1 LKDELLICIFTF
13 NRFKTDFNLE
23 AMKKLDTK
31 LMHPR
36 DQITMIIDK
45 IYRSG
50 LTTTSGGNISI
61 IDENGDV
68 WVTPSAIDK
77 GTLRPSDMV
86 CVKKD
91 GTIEG
96 RHKPS
101 SEYPFHIAI
110 YKSRPEIKAVVH
122 AHPPALVSFSIVR
135 QIPNTNV
142 LPQAKNV
149 CGPIGYAAYALPGS
163 DELGEVIAR
172 EFEKGVNAVIMENHG
187 TVVGGTDLNDA
198 FQRFETMEFCAR
210 TLIYGNT
217 IGNPNFLT
225 DTQIDAFEDQ
235 IPRLLPEMDHVY
247 YPSDERAIREQIRK
261 IVLRACDQGLMIS
274 SYGTVSVRW
283 RGNDFLITPTNVA
296 RWDIQPEDIDQIK
309 QGKREP
315 GKIPSRSTWL
325 HQEIYKRFP
334 HVNSIILTQTPYLM
348 AYSVTG
354 KKIDVRTIPESWIFL
369 QDIPNMPFGSHF
381 AGEEAILETL
391 SESTPAVIIN
401 NDSVLVT
408 GDNLLGTFDK
418 LEVAEFSA
426 KSLTMGASLGKL
438 VPIND
443 SQVEDLR
450 KKFLT

>member
-1 LKDELLICIFTF
+1 M
-13 NRFKTDFNLE
+13 R
-23 AMKKLDTK
+23 KLNTK
-31 LMHPR
+31 WMHPS
-36 DQITMIIDK
+36 DQITMVIDK

-77 GTLRPSDMV
+77 GTLRAFDIV
-86 CVKKD
+86 CVRAD

-110 YKSRPEIKAVVH
+110 YKNRPEIKAVLH

-135 QIPNTNV
+135 QIPDTNV
-142 LPQAKNV
+142 IPQAKHI
-149 CGPIGYAAYALPGS
+149 CGPIGYAPYALPGS
-163 DELGEVIAR
+163 NELGDVIAD
-172 EFEKGVNAVIMENHG
+172 EFKKGVNAVIMENHG

-198 FQRFETMEFCAR
+198 FQRFETLEFCAR
-210 TLIYGNT
+210 TLINGST
-217 IGNPNFLT
+217 IGKPNYLT
-225 DTQIDAFEDQ
+225 NDQ
-235 IPRLLPEMDHVY
+235 IKEFENQIPHLLPEMKDAS

-261 IVLRACDQGLMIS
+261 IVLRACEQGLMIS

-283 RGNDFLITPTNVA
+283 RENDFLITPTNVA
-296 RWDIQPEDIDQIK
+296 RWDIQLKDIVQIK
-309 QGKREP
+309 NGMREP

-325 HQEIYKRFP
+325 HQEIYKRYP
-334 HVNSIILTQTPYLM
+334 HVNSIILTQSPYLM

-354 KKIDVRTIPESWIFL
+354 EKIDVRTIPESWIFL
-369 QDIPNMPFGSHF
+369 QDIPNVPFGSHF
-381 AGEEAILETL
+381 AGKETILELL
-391 SESTPAVIIN
+391 SENTPAVIIN

-408 GDNLLGTFDK
+408 GDQLLGTFDR

-438 VPIND
+438 VPINNE
-443 SQVEDLR
+443 QVEELR
-450 KKFLT
+450 LKFLS

>member
-1 LKDELLICIFTF
+1 M
-13 NRFKTDFNLE
+13 R
-23 AMKKLDTK
+23 KLNTQW
-31 LMHPR
+31 MHPR
-36 DQITMIIDK
+36 DQIIMIIDK
-45 IYRSG
+45 IYKGG

-61 IDENGDV
+61 IDDNGDV

-77 GTLRPSDMV
+77 GTLRATDII

-91 GTIEG
+91 GSIEG

-110 YKSRPEIKAVVH
+110 YKCRPEIKAVIH

-135 QIPNTNV
+135 QIPNPNV

-149 CGPIGYAAYALPGS
+149 CGSIGYAPYAIPGS
-163 DELGEVIAR
+163 NELGEVIAD
-172 EFEKGVNAVIMENHG
+172 EFKKGVNAVIMENHG
-187 TVVGGTDLNDA
+187 TVVGGCDLGDA

-210 TLIYGNT
+210 TLINGNT
-217 IGNPNFLT
+217 IGTPNYLT
-225 DTQIDAFEDQ
+225 DKQIDDFENQ
-235 IPRLLPEMDHVY
+235 IPRLLPEMDEVK
-247 YPSDERAIREQIRK
+247 YPSDERAIRKQIK
-261 IVLRACDQGLMIS
+261 QIVLRACEQGLMIS

-283 RGNDFLITPTNVA
+283 KNDDFLITPTNVA
-296 RWDIQPEDIDQIK
+296 RWDMRLKDIVQIK
-309 QGKREP
+309 DGKREP

-325 HQEIYKRFP
+325 HQEIYKRNP
-334 HVNSIILTQTPYLM
+334 QVNSIILTQTPFLM

-354 KKIDVRTIPESWIFL
+354 EKIDVRTIPESWIFL

-381 AGEEAILETL
+381 TGEEAILNTI
-391 SESTPAVIIN
+391 SENTPAVIIN

-408 GDNLLGTFDK
+408 GDKLLGTFDK

-426 KSLTMGASLGKL
+426 KSLVMGQSLGEL

-443 SQVEDLR
+443 EQVEDLR
-450 KKFLT
+450 KKFLA